1 MKKEKTPQKKNNS
14 KKIISILILGLIL
27 IITVSIIIIKSN
39 NNNEP
44 IENKDNKIIENKI
57 EDKLIDNVLFSDI
70 DYSFDGNISLLT
82 YKITNNTTKNIYLEE
97 YEIIIKDKNNN
108 ILAIISPNTLKEI
121 RPNETIETENAI
133 DIDLKEMYKLEIKL
147 INQK

>member
-1 MKKEKTPQKKNNS
+1 MKKEKTPPKKNNS

-27 IITVSIIIIKSN
+27 IITVSIITIKSN

-57 EDKLIDNVLFSDI
+57 EDKLIDNILFSNI

-82 YKITNNTTKNIYLEE
+82 YKITNQSSKTINLEE
-97 YEIIIKDKNNN
+97 YEIIIKDKDNN
-108 ILAIISPNTLKEI
+108 ILAIISPSILESIK
-121 RPNETIETENAI
+121 PNETIETENAI
-133 DIDLKEMYKLEIKL
+133 DIDLKDMKTLELNLTSK
-147 INQK
+147 